1 MHCGKGSALQNAK
14 ASCMAVCAA
23 EAYLSHGEALREH
36 QGLRYVLPVLQACVQ
51 AVAHD
56 EQIRQAG
63 TEQLIR
69 CPLLNVCSPE

>member
-36 QGLRYVLPVLQACVQ
+36 PVLQACVQ